1 MPVLVVVCSRY
12 VYGPREMVAATHL
25 LAVKGEM
32 IYSVVL
38 VVTYCLHVVYSGPS
52 LASQTLSV
60 PQHRLLS
67 VSAIWDRK
75 GLVCET
81 TLDSR
86 PFQLGKGPWV
96 QTTQW
101 RMKSDSKEGWIMD

>member
-1 MPVLVVVCSRY
+1 MVVCSQY
-12 VYGPREMVAATHL
+12 VYGPREMVAATYL
-25 LAVKGEM
+25 LAVKDD
-32 IYSVVL
+32 SVVL
-38 VVTYCLHVVYSGPS
+38 VVTYCLHVVYSRLS

-101 RMKSDSKEGWIMD
+101 RMKSDSKEGWIME